1 MYPESRST
9 TYIGETIVPKDIK
22 VFYEDGKP
30 YVEYRGIV
38 RFGNDTYEI
47 EIPKMDMVL
56 TALESVVVQCYEY
69 AQGKLGCRL
78 TSRSVPVV
86 QNVHAY
92 HNINFKLKPIKKCMT
107 KADIEKKLGHKVE
120 IVE

>member
-9 TYIGETIVPKDIK
+9 TYVGETITPKDIK

-38 RFGNDTYEI
+38 KLGNDTYEI

-56 TALESVVVQCYEY
+56 TALESVVEQYWSWDI
-69 AQGKLGCRL
+69 ASGIFAP
-78 TSRSVPVV
+78 SSISVK
-86 QNVHAY
+86 QNVHV
-92 HNINFKLKPIKKCMT
+92 HQDINFKLKPIKKRMT

>member
-38 RFGNDTYEI
+38 KLGNDEYEI
-47 EIPKMDMVL
+47 EIPKMDMIL
-56 TALESVVVQCYEY
+56 TGLESVIDQRYVY
-69 AQGKLGCRL
+69 AMDGHGCKLKNIGFQVC
-78 TSRSVPVV
+78 
-86 QNVHAY
+86 NEVHAY
-92 HNINFKLKPIKKCMT
+92 QNINFRLKLIKRSMK
-107 KADIEKKLGHKVE
+107 KNDIEKELGYQID
-120 IVE
+120 IVD